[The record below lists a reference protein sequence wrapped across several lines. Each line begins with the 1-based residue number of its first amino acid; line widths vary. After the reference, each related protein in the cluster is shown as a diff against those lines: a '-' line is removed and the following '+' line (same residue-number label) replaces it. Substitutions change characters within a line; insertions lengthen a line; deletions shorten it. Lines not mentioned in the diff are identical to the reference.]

1 MPQPIGRD
9 LDETR
14 SRLIPW
20 LEQRMPEAK
29 EVHVENL
36 RGPKDT
42 GFSSDT
48 LMFDLLWRQGDASKR
63 RDLVLRLEPTGDFLL
78 FPEYDVGLQFRVM
91 AALSQ
96 TAVPVPEMLW
106 LESDPAL
113 MGAPFYV
120 MEKLDGLVPSDSPP
134 YHTTGWIFDASPA
147 DRERLWYSGID
158 AMAEVHKLDW
168 QRPEF
173 ECIPRPPEGSSPL
186 EAQLEYWDRYLDWGM
201 ERSRYPEIEQA
212 LEWLRANLPE
222 EEEAGRVGICWGDSR
237 ISNQIFR
244 DFETIAVI
252 DWEMVFIGNP
262 VADLAWYVSLDR
274 CFTEGLGLPRLEGMP
289 DQAASIARWEART
302 GLKADHFTYYNVFAV
317 VRFCAIMARV
327 FLQMK
332 HYELLP
338 QEATTDR
345 DNLATNVLKL
355 VMAEAVV

>member
-14 SRLIPW
+14 IRLARWI
-20 LEQRMPEAK
+20 EQRMPGAK
-29 EVHVENL
+29 EVCVADL
-36 RGPKDT
+36 AGPKGT

-48 LMFDLLWRQGDASKR
+48 LMFGLQYREDGEAVR
-63 RDLVLRLEPTGDFLL
+63 RELVLRLEPTGDFLI
-78 FPEYDVGLQFRVM
+78 FPEYDVALQYQVM
-91 AALSQ
+91 DALWD

-106 LESDPAL
+106 RETDPTL

-120 MEKLDGLVPSDSPP
+120 MEKLDGQVPSDSPP
-134 YHTTGWIFDASPA
+134 YHTTGWIFDAAPEQ
-147 DRERLWYSGID
+147 REQLWYSGID

-168 QRPEF
+168 RRPEYA
-173 ECIPRPPEGSSPL
+173 CI
-186 EAQLEYWDRYLDWGM
+186 AQPAAGLSTMESQLQYWDRYLDWGM
-201 ERSRYPEIEQA
+201 ERARYPEIERG
-212 LEWLRANLPE
+212 LSWLRANAPAE
-222 EEEAGRVGICWGDSR
+222 SQVGICWGDAR

-262 VADLAWYVSLDR
+262 VADLAWYISLDR
-274 CFTEGLGLPRLEGMP
+274 CFTEGLGLPRLDGMP

-302 GLKADHFTYYNVFAV
+302 DLRADDFAYYNVFAG
-317 VRFCAIMARV
+317 VRFSAIMARV

-338 QEATTDR
+338 QEATADR

-355 VMAEAVV
+355 VLAEAGA